1 MADEKPQAR
10 KALAFG
16 LLSGALP
23 GRAPVAQASRW
34 LQRGTTANE
43 IALAALVSLQHAG
56 SRSMQRFVKAERS
69 LFIASQ
75 AGSSVGNGLL
85 LRLSMQQLENTVDPL
100 ARGFICNA
108 AVEHLANFPMHA
120 DDESLRIL
128 IRWLGEDSQLR
139 KSMEPRLRKVLMR
152 SADLGL
158 TSATVALA
166 RISLLDGAPSAAV
179 DRLRSAALRGH
190 AGAVQILAQPQMQ
203 EGNTLGELEGHFWMQ
218 LNLLRESAPLNLKP
232 KQENKQPKREILY
245 AVS

>member
-1 MADEKPQAR
+1 
-10 KALAFG
+10 
-16 LLSGALP
+16 
-23 GRAPVAQASRW
+23 
-34 LQRGTTANE
+34 
-43 IALAALVSLQHAG
+43 
-56 SRSMQRFVKAERS
+56 
-69 LFIASQ
+69 
-75 AGSSVGNGLL
+75 
-85 LRLSMQQLENTVDPL
+85 MQQLENTVDPL

-166 RISLLDGAPSAAV
+166 RISLLDGAPAAAV

-218 LNLLRESAPLNLKP
+218 LNLLKESAPSAGKP
-232 KQENKQPKREILY
+232 RQNQQQRREVIY
-245 AVS
+245 AVA